1 MSAAVFNEESTEE
14 QKMDHESVSFDTGT
28 VSVIEEE
35 EPTDLDCSESLMTI
49 KSYRDTQKKV
59 TKSGR
64 VTKMLTFFKRKQRS
78 RGELSL
84 PSIQLLPNSNSNV
97 CFFPTEC
104 DQEKRT
110 RNLNNYC
117 FRSTSGLKLSYCTAH
132 VIFGSRQFRNNNLT
146 PIDKIINL
154 MSRLFDYRLTM
165 ELEKNQKQADKI
177 KKALCMYKPK
187 FDEQGK

>member
-1 MSAAVFNEESTEE
+1 MSFPVKRS
-14 QKMDHESVSFDTGT
+14 QKFPKHLP
-28 VSVIEEE
+28 I
-35 EPTDLDCSESLMTI
+35 
-49 KSYRDTQKKV
+49 
-59 TKSGR
+59 R
-64 VTKMLTFFKRKQRS
+64 VNRNFQRKQRS
-78 RGELSL
+78 RAELSL

-117 FRSTSGLKLSYCTAH
+117 FRSVSGLFPVCFRSASDLRSDLSTCTIAY
-132 VIFGSRQFRNNNLT
+132 VIFGPRSRQFRNNNLT